1 MESSFIHYFFS
12 STFFEN
18 QYVSVSL
25 CSKWLSVDSVFG
37 TDLGMTHQD
46 HSIHVTHQMNL
57 FFRMPRGYSCPLCRG
72 RLLELCPSMCILD
85 SIRRGVASR
94 DREVIVPLYSAL
106 MRPLLE
112 HCVQAWGLQYRKDM
126 ELLERVQKRATKIIR
141 GLEHLSYEDR
151 LRKLGLFSLEKRRL
165 QGDFI
170 TAFRYLK

>member
-1 MESSFIHYFFS
+1 MVHEKLNM
-12 STFFEN
+12 N
-18 QYVSVSL
+18 QQYAPAAQTAN
-25 CSKWLSVDSVFG
+25 G
-37 TDLGMTHQD
+37 ILG
-46 HSIHVTHQMNL
+46 
-57 FFRMPRGYSCPLCRG
+57 
-72 RLLELCPSMCILD
+72 
-85 SIRRGVASR
+85 SIRQGGASR